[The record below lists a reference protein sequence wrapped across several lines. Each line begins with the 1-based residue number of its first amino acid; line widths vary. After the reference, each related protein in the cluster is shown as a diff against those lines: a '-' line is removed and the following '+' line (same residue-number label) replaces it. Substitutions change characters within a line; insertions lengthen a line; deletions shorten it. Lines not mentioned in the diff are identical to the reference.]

1 MIGLNEAHF
10 KVAVCICPAIEM
22 PLRILENAHK
32 NTCAGVF
39 LLIKSQVS
47 CNFLKK
53 ETPTKVFPCEFC
65 KTF

>member
-1 MIGLNEAHF
+1 MIGLNEAHS
-10 KVAVCICPAIEM
+10 KAVVCICPAIEM
-22 PLRILENAHK
+22 PLRSLENAHK

-47 CNFLKK
+47 CDFLKK

-65 KTF
+65 TTF

>member
-1 MIGLNEAHF
+1 MIGLNEAHS
-10 KVAVCICPAIEM
+10 KVAICICPAIAM

-53 ETPTKVFPCEFC
+53 ETPSKVFPCEFC